1 MVLIGAISIVRGI
14 LLFII
19 QIVAGIVAAYIV
31 QALFQ
36 GKLAVSTT
44 LGGGTTIAQGVLI
57 EMILTAQLV
66 FTIFMLAAEKHQGN
80 FIAPVGIGL
89 SLFIAELVGES
100 FHAPSNK
107 PGQTQS
113 FPPPPFSPL
122 HASLPLTSP
131 PRRLLDRRVPQPRP
145 LLRTRRRHPHV
156 PHDAVDL
163 LGRSHL
169 RLPLRGPALQADQVA
184 RIRECESGPGVGSR
198 GWEVGEIGEWEWQW
212 QGSVAGGVTD
222 GFMGQGAWCIGC
234 GIWGMGWVRVA

>member
-44 LGGGTTIAQGVLI
+44 LGGGTTVAQGVII

-100 FHAPSNK
+100 PLVTLYAFSFQHQIFIDALPSNIFPL
-107 PGQTQS
+107 PGVFWTGGSLNPARS
-113 FPPPPFSPL
+113 F
-122 HASLPLTSP
+122 
-131 PRRLLDRRVPQPRP
+131 
-145 LLRTRRRHPHV
+145 
-156 PHDAVDL
+156 
-163 LGRSHL
+163 
-169 RLPLRGPALQADQVA
+169 GPAVA
-184 RIRECESGPGVGSR
+184 VHTFHTTQWIYWVGPICGSLFAVLLYKLIKSLEYESANPDPETGPSAGKAGKLA
-198 GWEVGEIGEWEWQW
+198 GNGYANGNGE
-212 QGSVAGGVTD
+212 A
-222 GFMGQGAWCIGC
+222 
-234 GIWGMGWVRVA
+234 RVLSPV